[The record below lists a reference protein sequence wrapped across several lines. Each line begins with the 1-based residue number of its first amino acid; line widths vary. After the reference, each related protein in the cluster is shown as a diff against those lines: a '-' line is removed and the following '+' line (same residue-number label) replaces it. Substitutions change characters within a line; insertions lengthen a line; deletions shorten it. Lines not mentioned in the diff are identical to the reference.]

1 MNAMKPEEK
10 KAPKRLIWSYRN
22 IFLVFMS
29 VAVLTQSAWGLETA
43 QVMNE
48 AEQGGEN
55 AAYFLGTMYQT
66 GSGVSPDCDKALKW
80 TKKAA
85 LQGHTLAQSH
95 LGMMYSKGCGDE
107 VTENLFEAYYWTA
120 LAAKQGLQFARENL
134 KKLEGQLHP
143 YLVEEAQQ
151 KVKDFKPNK

>member
-22 IFLVFMS
+22 VFLVFMS
-29 VAVLTQSAWGLETA
+29 VAVLTQSVWGLETA
-43 QVMNE
+43 QVMKE

-80 TKKAA
+80 TEKAA

-95 LGMMYSKGCGDE
+95 LGMMYSRGCGE
-107 VTENLFEAYYWTA
+107 KVTKNLFEAYYWTA

-134 KKLEGQLHP
+134 KKLEEQLHP
-143 YLVEEAQQ
+143 YLTEEAQQ
-151 KVKDFKPNK
+151 KVKDIKPNK

>member
-1 MNAMKPEEK
+1 MNAMKPRK
-10 KAPKRLIWSYRN
+10 QKTPKHLIWSYRN
-22 IFLVFMS
+22 LLLVFIS
-29 VAVLTQSAWGLETA
+29 LAVLTQSVWGLETA

-48 AEQGGEN
+48 AAQGDEN
-55 AAYFLGTMYQT
+55 AAYFLGVMYKT

-80 TKKAA
+80 TEKAA

-95 LGMMYSKGCGDE
+95 LGMMYSKGCGE
-107 VTENLFEAYYWTA
+107 RVTRNLFEAYYWTA

-134 KKLEGQLHP
+134 KKLKGQLHP

-151 KVKDFKPNK
+151 KVEDFKPNK

>member
-10 KAPKRLIWSYRN
+10 KAPKRLILSYRN
-22 IFLVFMS
+22 VFLVFMS

-95 LGMMYSKGCGDE
+95 LGMMYSKGCGE
-107 VTENLFEAYYWTA
+107 KVTKNLFEAYYWTA

>member
-1 MNAMKPEEK
+1 MNAMKPSEK
-10 KAPKRLIWSYRN
+10 KTPKRLIWLYRN
-22 IFLVFMS
+22 LLLVFTCVAGLTPS
-29 VAVLTQSAWGLETA
+29 VWGLETA

-48 AEQGGEN
+48 AVQGDEN
-55 AAYFLGTMYQT
+55 AAYFLGVMYKT

-80 TKKAA
+80 TEKAA

-95 LGMMYSKGCGDE
+95 LGMMYSEGCGE
-107 VTENLFEAYYWTA
+107 KGKKNLFEAYYWTA

-143 YLVEEAQQ
+143 YLITEAQQ
-151 KVKDFKPNK
+151 KVEDFKPNK

>member
-22 IFLVFMS
+22 VFLVFMS
-29 VAVLTQSAWGLETA
+29 VAVLTQSVWGLETA
-43 QVMNE
+43 QVMKE

-80 TKKAA
+80 TEKAA

-95 LGMMYSKGCGDE
+95 LGMMYSRGCGE
-107 VTENLFEAYYWTA
+107 KVTKNLFEAYYWTA

-143 YLVEEAQQ
+143 YLIEEAQQ
-151 KVKDFKPNK
+151 KVKDFKSNK

>member
-10 KAPKRLIWSYRN
+10 KTPKPLICSYRN
-22 IFLVFMS
+22 VLLVFMS
-29 VAVLTQSAWGLETA
+29 VAVLTQAVWGLETA

-48 AEQGGEN
+48 AEQGDEN
-55 AAYFLGTMYQT
+55 AAYFLGVMYQT

-80 TKKAA
+80 TEKAA
-85 LQGHTLAQSH
+85 QQGHILAQSH
-95 LGMMYSKGCGDE
+95 LGMMYSKGCGDK
-107 VTENLFEAYYWTA
+107 VTKNLFEAYYWTA

>member
-10 KAPKRLIWSYRN
+10 KTPKPLICSYRN
-22 IFLVFMS
+22 VLLVFMS
-29 VAVLTQSAWGLETA
+29 VAVLTQAVWGLETA

-48 AEQGGEN
+48 AEQGDEN
-55 AAYFLGTMYQT
+55 AAYFLGVMYQT

-80 TKKAA
+80 TEKAA

-95 LGMMYSKGCGDE
+95 LGMMYSKGCGDK
-107 VTENLFEAYYWTA
+107 VTKNLFEAYYWTA

-134 KKLEGQLHP
+134 KKLEEQLHP
-143 YLVEEAQQ
+143 YLTEEAQQ

>member
-22 IFLVFMS
+22 VFLVFMS

>member
-1 MNAMKPEEK
+1 MNAMKHEEK
-10 KAPKRLIWSYRN
+10 KVQKRLIWSYRN
-22 IFLVFMS
+22 VFLVFMS

-95 LGMMYSKGCGDE
+95 LGMMYSKGCGDK

-151 KVKDFKPNK
+151 KVKNFKPNK

>member
-22 IFLVFMS
+22 VFLVFMS
-29 VAVLTQSAWGLETA
+29 VAVLTQSVWGLETA

-95 LGMMYSKGCGDE
+95 LGMMYSKGCGE
-107 VTENLFEAYYWTA
+107 NVTKNLYEAYYWTA

-151 KVKDFKPNK
+151 KVKDFKPKK

>member
-10 KAPKRLIWSYRN
+10 KTPKRLIWSYRN
-22 IFLVFMS
+22 VLLVFMS
-29 VAVLTQSAWGLETA
+29 VAVLTQAVWGLETA
-43 QVMNE
+43 QVMKE
-48 AEQGGEN
+48 AAQGGEN
-55 AAYFLGTMYQT
+55 AAYFIGTMYQT

-80 TKKAA
+80 TEKAA

-95 LGMMYSKGCGDE
+95 LGMMYSKGCGE
-107 VTENLFEAYYWTA
+107 KVTKNLFEAYYWTA

-134 KKLEGQLHP
+134 KKLEEQLHP
-143 YLVEEAQQ
+143 YLTEEAQQ

>member
-10 KAPKRLIWSYRN
+10 KTPKPLICSYRN
-22 IFLVFMS
+22 VLLVFMS
-29 VAVLTQSAWGLETA
+29 VAVLTQSVWGLETA

-48 AEQGGEN
+48 AEQGDEN
-55 AAYFLGTMYQT
+55 AAYFLGVMYQT

-80 TKKAA
+80 TEKAA

-95 LGMMYSKGCGDE
+95 LGMMYSKGCGE
-107 VTENLFEAYYWTA
+107 KVTKNLFEAYYWTA

-143 YLVEEAQQ
+143 YLTEEAQQ

>member
-1 MNAMKPEEK
+1 MKPEEK

-22 IFLVFMS
+22 VFLVFMS
-29 VAVLTQSAWGLETA
+29 VAVLTQSVWGLETA
-43 QVMNE
+43 QVMKE

-80 TKKAA
+80 TEKAA

-95 LGMMYSKGCGDE
+95 LGMMYSKGCGDK

-151 KVKDFKPNK
+151 KVKDFKPKK

>member
-22 IFLVFMS
+22 VFLVFMS

-66 GSGVSPDCDKALKW
+66 GSGVFPDCDKALKW

-95 LGMMYSKGCGDE
+95 LGMMYSKGCGE
-107 VTENLFEAYYWTA
+107 KVTKNLFEAYYWTA

-143 YLVEEAQQ
+143 YLIEEAQQ

>member
-10 KAPKRLIWSYRN
+10 KTPKPLICSYRN
-22 IFLVFMS
+22 VLLVFMS
-29 VAVLTQSAWGLETA
+29 VAVLTQAVWGLETA

-48 AEQGGEN
+48 AEQGDEN
-55 AAYFLGTMYQT
+55 AAYFLGVMYQT

-80 TKKAA
+80 TEKAA

-95 LGMMYSKGCGDE
+95 LGMMYSKGCGDK
-107 VTENLFEAYYWTA
+107 VTKNLFEAYYWTA

-134 KKLEGQLHP
+134 TKLEGQLHP
-143 YLVEEAQQ
+143 YLTEEAQQ

>member
-1 MNAMKPEEK
+1 MKPEEK

-22 IFLVFMS
+22 VFLVFMS
-29 VAVLTQSAWGLETA
+29 VAVLTQSVWGLETA
-43 QVMNE
+43 QVMKE

-95 LGMMYSKGCGDE
+95 LGMMYSRGCGE
-107 VTENLFEAYYWTA
+107 KVTKNLFEAYYWTA

-151 KVKDFKPNK
+151 KVKDFNPNK

>member
-22 IFLVFMS
+22 VFLVFMS

-95 LGMMYSKGCGDE
+95 LGMMYSKGCGDK

-120 LAAKQGLQFARENL
+120 LASKQGLQFARENL

>member
-10 KAPKRLIWSYRN
+10 KAPKRLILSYRN
-22 IFLVFMS
+22 VFLVFMS

-95 LGMMYSKGCGDE
+95 LGMMYSKGCE
-107 VTENLFEAYYWTA
+107 EKVKENLFEAYYWTA

>member
-22 IFLVFMS
+22 VFLVFMS
-29 VAVLTQSAWGLETA
+29 VAVLTQSVWGLETA
-43 QVMNE
+43 QVMKE

-55 AAYFLGTMYQT
+55 AAYFLGTMYHT

-80 TKKAA
+80 TEKAA

-95 LGMMYSKGCGDE
+95 LGMMYSRGCGE
-107 VTENLFEAYYWTA
+107 KVTKNLFEAYYWTA
-120 LAAKQGLQFARENL
+120 LAEKQGLQFARENL

-143 YLVEEAQQ
+143 YLIEEAQQ

>member
-1 MNAMKPEEK
+1 MKPEEK

-22 IFLVFMS
+22 VFLVFMS

-95 LGMMYSKGCGDE
+95 LGMMYSKGCGDK

-151 KVKDFKPNK
+151 KVKDFKPKK

>member
-1 MNAMKPEEK
+1 MKPEEK
-10 KAPKRLIWSYRN
+10 KTQKRLICSYRN
-22 IFLVFMS
+22 VLLVFMS
-29 VAVLTQSAWGLETA
+29 VAVLTQSVWGLETA
-43 QVMNE
+43 QVMND
-48 AEQGGEN
+48 AAQGDEN
-55 AAYFLGTMYQT
+55 AAYFLGVMYQT

-95 LGMMYSKGCGDE
+95 LGMMYSKGCGE
-107 VTENLFEAYYWTA
+107 KVTKNLFEAYYWTA

-143 YLVEEAQQ
+143 YLTEEAQQ
-151 KVKDFKPNK
+151 KVKDYKPNK

>member
-22 IFLVFMS
+22 VFLVFMS
-29 VAVLTQSAWGLETA
+29 VAVLTQSVWGLETS
-43 QVMNE
+43 QVMKE

-95 LGMMYSKGCGDE
+95 LGMMYSRGCGE
-107 VTENLFEAYYWTA
+107 KVTKNLFEAYYWTA